1 MSTIYDVKASD
12 LVGSTAEKLK
22 GLISKPPEYISVAK
36 SSSNRDRPPSSPDF
50 WYMRSASILRQV
62 YLNGPIGVS
71 RLRTRYGGRKQHVV
85 HRQHRARAGG
95 SLITDSLRELEK
107 AKLVKRS
114 KLGREITPQ
123 GRSMLDKISTEL
135 SKSRA

>member
-50 WYMRSASILRQV
+50 WYVRSASILRQV
-62 YLNGPIGVS
+62 YLNSIFG
-71 RLRTRYGGRKQHVV
+71 
-85 HRQHRARAGG
+85 
-95 SLITDSLRELEK
+95 
-107 AKLVKRS
+107 
-114 KLGREITPQ
+114 
-123 GRSMLDKISTEL
+123 
-135 SKSRA
+135 